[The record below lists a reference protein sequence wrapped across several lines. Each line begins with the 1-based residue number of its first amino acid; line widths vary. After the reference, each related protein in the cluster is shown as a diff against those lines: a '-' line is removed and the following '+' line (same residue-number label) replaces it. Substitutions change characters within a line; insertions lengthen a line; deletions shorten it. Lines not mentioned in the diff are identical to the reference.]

1 MVRVDSP
8 KSVAKVEVVIGGDEL
23 KWIGTVVFNKI
34 SIVQFYQ

>member
-8 KSVAKVEVVIGGDEL
+8 KSVAKVEVVIGDEL